1 METICLIN
9 SLHQDLKTSRPQDP
23 KTKISRLGMCMPQD
37 CWDRF
42 YEEYRQF
49 LETIGVAVVDEEG
62 GSETDVETVEDDSFE
77 QVDESGLIQATPEGS
92 DWGDD
97 EIDNLPSLDDFLP
110 K

>member
-1 METICLIN
+1 
-9 SLHQDLKTSRPQDP
+9 
-23 KTKISRLGMCMPQD
+23 MCMPQN

-49 LETIGVAVVDEEG
+49 LETVGIVIEDVDI
-62 GSETDVETVEDDSFE
+62 GSETDSETDDDSLLLDR
-77 QVDESGLIQATPEGS
+77 VDDAGWIIATPEGS

-97 EIDNLPSLDDFLP
+97 EIDNLPSLDDFFP